1 MYVAATIVIVLILL
15 VLWSSRAEGYMPYKP
30 DEIPAP
36 RMYLP
41 DPGFYPVSVYFSPSF
56 P

>member
-1 MYVAATIVIVLILL
+1 MKIGLVIVIVLILL
-15 VLWSSRAEGYMPYKP
+15 AIRAGREGYMPYRP
-30 DEIPAP
+30 DEITPPP

-41 DPGFYPVSVYFSPSF
+41 DPGFYPVSVYFAPAF